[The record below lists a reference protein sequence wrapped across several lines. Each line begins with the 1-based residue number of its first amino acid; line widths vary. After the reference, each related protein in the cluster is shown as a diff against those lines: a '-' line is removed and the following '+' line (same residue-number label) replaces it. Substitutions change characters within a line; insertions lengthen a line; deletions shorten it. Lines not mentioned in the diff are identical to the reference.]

1 MKKRCVLLSLLL
13 LLSGCAAP
21 RDPSTS
27 EISVIAREEGSGT
40 RAAFA
45 ALTGMEGSGSD
56 ATVQTAEIS
65 NSTAVVIL
73 TVSGDPCAIG
83 YVSLGALSTRVKA
96 VTINGAAPTAESI
109 RSGDYGLY
117 RPFSVCF
124 RAERLSDLGTD
135 FLRYLESRQA
145 QAVIEAEGYI
155 SPRSGSEDYI
165 PSPVS
170 GNLSLSGSTSV
181 AAVMEVLIQ
190 HYQAYHPDVTVD
202 LQQTGSGAGIAAAL
216 EGASEI
222 GLSSRSL
229 QEAELSQGLT
239 EVPIAMDGIAVIVNR
254 ANPLEDLSIPT
265 LQKIFTGTY
274 TRWSELP

>member
-1 MKKRCVLLSLLL
+1 MKRRFILLSLLL
-13 LLSGCAAP
+13 LCSGCAAP
-21 RDPSTS
+21 RDPGSA

-45 ALTGMEGSGSD
+45 SLTGMEDAGGD
-56 ATVQTAEIS
+56 ATAQTAEIS

-83 YVSLGALSTRVKA
+83 YVSLGALSDRVKA
-96 VTINGAAPTAESI
+96 VSIDGVAPTAEAI

-124 RAERLSDLGTD
+124 REANLSPLGQD

-145 QAVIEAEGYI
+145 RDVIEAEGYI
-155 SPRSGSEDYI
+155 SPRSAAEDYV
-165 PSPVS
+165 PGQVG

-190 HYQAYHPDVTVD
+190 HYQTYHPNVTID

-222 GLSSRSL
+222 GLSSRAL
-229 QEAELSQGLT
+229 QGSELSRGLT

-254 ANPLEDLSIPT
+254 ENPVEELSIPM
-265 LQKIFTGTY
+265 LKKIFTGAY